1 MPPDQMQLKHNLKM
15 YPPCV
20 IMTVTLVNITPF
32 KLDVKVTGCSI
43 TSENQ
48 LDRDITFP
56 LGNQTIQFTVTS
68 SKLL

>member
-15 YPPCV
+15 YPPRV

-32 KLDVKVTGCSI
+32 KLDVKVTGCS
-43 TSENQ
+43 SENQ